1 MDELGCVGEEAETK
15 EKRKI
20 NVLAHVIHEVEPE
33 FFHLVEYSI
42 ESSCIVGEGICV
54 GNWMD
59 DVETAI

>member
-33 FFHLVEYSI
+33 LFHLVEYCI
-42 ESSCIVGEGICV
+42 EPICIVGKGICV